1 MPSID
6 LEFLRLLRDDYTR
19 FTVFVETGTHLGGTI
34 FKMEQHFD
42 TLYTIEIKPEFYY
55 DIKSKYSGNKIN
67 FLLGDS
73 SLLLE
78 DVVKHISKPTI
89 FFLDGHWSA
98 ENTGR
103 GTKDCPLYEE
113 LNHINNSFKEEAI
126 IIIDDFRLF
135 GTCPN
140 NGDNICDWENIRK
153 DIILEI
159 LKSRTTQ
166 VYHLPSELHSTDR
179 LVIHI
184 QKP

>member
-1 MPSID
+1 
-6 LEFLRLLRDDYTR
+6 
-19 FTVFVETGTHLGGTI
+19 
-34 FKMEQHFD
+34 MEPYFD

-55 DIKSKYSGNKIN
+55 HTKSKYIGNKIN

-78 DVVKHISKPTI
+78 DMTKNISKPTI

-103 GTKDCPLYEE
+103 GAKDCPLYEE

-126 IIIDDFRLF
+126 VIIDDFRLF
-135 GTCPN
+135 GTGPN
-140 NGDNICDWENIRK
+140 FRLFGLGRNKKNGLVDWKNIRK

-159 LKSRTTQ
+159 LKSRTTN
-166 VYHLPSELHSTDR
+166 VYHLPSDLSPTDR
-179 LVIHI
+179 LIIHI
-184 QKP
+184 QKQ